1 MTNLRTIKTS
11 VEDLELSRVKSK
23 RVTLTSAQVLALN
36 GTPVTLISAPW
47 AGLFVDVISVTAA
60 VDYNSAAYATNT
72 TIELRYTNGSGA
84 KVSAD
89 VAALLTATADKTVTV
104 KGVTTELVNVAN
116 APVVARVATGN
127 PVTGNSPISF
137 QVTYRILK
145 AY

>member
-89 VAALLTATADKTVTV
+89 VAALLTSTADKTVTV